1 MEFHFDL
8 PDGYSKADWEI
19 FLRVLYHVHPGVR
32 LRHALVRLLSAV
44 IGILNFFLT
53 VGVLVSEY
61 SSPASAV
68 LPAVL
73 CLITLTYAAVF
84 RRLILWTSRR
94 HTPGAQD
101 RMTITI
107 ADSGVTDQ
115 TGPVTTQYAYGA
127 FTGIFYCRDV
137 YLLFL
142 PGKRAL
148 LLPERSRTGGSSPD
162 LRRFLEEKTGMPVRT
177 IQ

>member
-1 MEFHFDL
+1 M
-8 PDGYSKADWEI
+8 A
-19 FLRVLYHVHPGVR
+19 
-32 LRHALVRLLSAV
+32 
-44 IGILNFFLT
+44 
-53 VGVLVSEY
+53 
-61 SSPASAV
+61 
-68 LPAVL
+68 
-73 CLITLTYAAVF
+73 
-84 RRLILWTSRR
+84 
-94 HTPGAQD
+94 
-101 RMTITI
+101 ITI

-162 LRRFLEEKTGMPVRT
+162 LRRFLEEKTGMPVRS
-177 IQ
+177 IK